1 MKKYIF
7 LSVALLLLFTASCS
21 NDDNSNGQKEET
33 QGVSFTITE
42 EGFGADTELT
52 RSETTAKP
60 QIIDAGDCEAEV
72 SIERAPLEKQAET
85 RAVTTPV
92 HYTIRA
98 YYGGV
103 KQGELKGTF
112 TSTGFTPDAGYN
124 AYMQLGRNKT
134 YTFICFND
142 KVTPNGSNLDVALA
156 NAKDARIGRQQIAL
170 TTVDQS
176 INLSSKHVGCRIQTK
191 VMAKK
196 DIPTALTSTIESIG
210 ATIPQTVSYDP
221 VTNTYTTTAT
231 TTMAPTANNSSA
243 STEMQYYASNFGADY
258 GYTSQASY
266 LYFLPGMDAANLK
279 LNNLSGTIFWKPFN
293 MNISKLSTTSKLLVA
308 NGSYAATIKMKPQ
321 YTYLMSDGTTGFFKE
336 TTQGGGSKT
345 PIALVIDANRHMA
358 IALKNANG
366 GTPMQWCSINYRT
379 TRTNVHAIV
388 NVRQAFP
395 YTGESD
401 RDPTS
406 GKDETYNASY
416 TTPAVTGN
424 KVKGQNPD
432 FLACY
437 AAAHYNPGVVYTGSP
452 TLQWY
457 LPSANDWVQMKTV
470 AFWDMRPVTYDN
482 QSAGCYFHLFDTA
495 FTQVGENNISGISFW
510 TSTEEYP
517 SSALSY
523 RIVGFFGPESDWK
536 YNPYGVGYKVRAFVT
551 Y

>member
-7 LSVALLLLFTASCS
+7 LSAALLLLFTASCS
-21 NDDNSNGQKEET
+21 NDDNSNEQKEET
-33 QGVSFTITE
+33 QGVFFTITE

-72 SIERAPLEKQAET
+72 SIENAPAEKQAAT

-176 INLSSKHVGCRIQTK
+176 INLSSKHAGCRIRTK
-191 VMAKK
+191 VVAKK

-221 VTNTYTTTAT
+221 VANTYTTTAT
-231 TTMAPTANNSSA
+231 TTMAPTANNSPA
-243 STEMQYYASNFGADY
+243 STEAKFDASNYGKDY
-258 GYTSQASY
+258 AYTSQASY

-293 MNISKLSTTSKLLVA
+293 MNIAKLSTTSKQLVA
-308 NGSYAATIKMKPQ
+308 NGSYAAAIKMKPQ

-345 PIALVIDANRHMA
+345 PIALVIDANQRMA
-358 IALKNANG
+358 IALKDADG
-366 GTPMQWCSINYRT
+366 GVRMRWCSINYST
-379 TRTNVHAIV
+379 TQTNVHAV
-388 NVRQAFP
+388 PHVRYAFP
-395 YTGESD
+395 YTGNPS

-432 FLACY
+432 FIAIY

-457 LPSANDWVQMKTV
+457 LPSANDWIQMKTV
-470 AFWDMRPVTYDN
+470 AFWNIGPVTEDN
-482 QSAGCYFHLFDTA
+482 PSGGCYVCLFDTA
-495 FTQVGENNISGISFW
+495 FTQVGGNSIINYFW
-510 TSTEEYP
+510 TSTERYP
-517 SSALSY
+517 SEAIY
-523 RIVGFFGPESDWK
+523 YEVGAWSGPASDWK
-536 YNPYGVGYKVRAFVT
+536 HDPYNNSIYKVRAFVA